1 MQGTEGQEPAR
12 NTDLVEG
19 LTEATPSKKKSSPT
33 KSRKQQDKAA
43 ADAKPVK
50 VVPLAQCFH
59 CDAKVE
65 IVDAQLVK
73 TPAGN
78 NKKEGLRFAGHCA
91 VCDRKVG
98 IFVDSNLEVH
108 PKPKKEL
115 TPEQK
120 LKKKERSR
128 KKRAK
133 KAEERKAALRV
144 ALGLGPSDALPK
156 KEKKRKA
163 TEADSL
169 PVAHSLIAK
178 NEDSVMVAPLVVS
191 ESPKTSTPKKQRKS
205 KEVVASKQ

>member
-19 LTEATPSKKKSSPT
+19 LTEAPSKKKSSPT

-43 ADAKPVK
+43 AAEAKPVK

-78 NKKEGLRFAGHCA
+78 NKKEGLRFAGHCS

-133 KAEERKAALRV
+133 KAEERKASLRV
-144 ALGLGPSDALPK
+144 TLGLGPNDALPK

-163 TEADSL
+163 PEADSL

-178 NEDSVMVAPLVVS
+178 NEDSVAVAPALC
-191 ESPKTSTPKKQRKS
+191 ESPKTPVKKQRKS